1 MQVVGNT
8 TDDNINSSNSSG
20 TRGKT
25 YGSNGI
31 STCNECGTSKGI
43 NAGDVEM
50 SRFEESSTMPE
61 REPFHDASVPSK
73 QMGRSVPVFT
83 SGSSKRRRRKYGSC
97 AASSTTALDEFDFSE
112 TAVDVGGGKDAS
124 TSTGTECLRHGI
136 TTRSTMSTCAHR
148 LIGRSRVSQQ
158 SLPGLL
164 HLREIGLSSC
174 IGRYRHWAHQYDRVW
189 GDKYGRWRSLA
200 LCKPSNDSS
209 SKSSSPWRWEWKSNA
224 RRSIAF
230 RALDT
235 PPIDAVLALARD
247 ASYMIALGGTARCR
261 RGGLGTATGTAGR
274 APALALR
281 FYGVPSLAALEQHKH
296 DHPSC
301 GKPAPMS
308 PLFLTIPL
316 LLDSAESTENRNL
329 TAPSLLLGESTSCAA
344 ANTPVRMLMS
354 CDGAIGVAF
363 LLHSTS
369 ASEIAPALPN
379 AALVGSPAVQDED
392 ALGTLYIF
400 RLPGAC
406 NQSSVMV
413 KSFKCSNVRVIGNLR
428 SHTTRNLLWPT
439 NCFPMPN
446 IGGSTSA
453 VEGWCS
459 GFRKTLSRGYLL
471 LNDED
476 DGFRMTWITINDK
489 QDEGME
495 RRSEH
500 KRSSATK
507 YSVKASRPDII
518 CATDNSGWD
527 GLFSERFSGCIS
539 SVSDADCTAPSL
551 HIGHEAFFSLEALLS
566 EIMSRRKRM
575 FATCLS
581 MPDYFYNL
589 ISVSDDGRALK
600 LILVFALRKKSTQKD
615 PKKKIATPAAVGVFI
630 EFDMFDTSYNEVEWV
645 QHPRLSDS
653 RFLRSW
659 CNTLAVAHRMR
670 DMRVGPYRYKQGGA
684 LLQNYASSGIGFHED
699 NADRNGPEDLDP
711 SVWMVGN
718 GGQDDG
724 ERPPRI
730 AMSSL
735 YPFCDVVSNEAVTSA
750 EPVMRIACRDSPIE
764 LGYK

>member
-1 MQVVGNT
+1 
-8 TDDNINSSNSSG
+8 
-20 TRGKT
+20 
-25 YGSNGI
+25 
-31 STCNECGTSKGI
+31 
-43 NAGDVEM
+43 
-50 SRFEESSTMPE
+50 
-61 REPFHDASVPSK
+61 
-73 QMGRSVPVFT
+73 
-83 SGSSKRRRRKYGSC
+83 
-97 AASSTTALDEFDFSE
+97 
-112 TAVDVGGGKDAS
+112 
-124 TSTGTECLRHGI
+124 
-136 TTRSTMSTCAHR
+136 
-148 LIGRSRVSQQ
+148 
-158 SLPGLL
+158 L

-174 IGRYRHWAHQYDRVW
+174 IGRCRHRQVRQVDRIW

-200 LCKPSNDSS
+200 VCKPSNDSL
-209 SKSSSPWRWEWKSNA
+209 SKPSSPWRWEWKSNA
-224 RRSIAF
+224 RRSVAF

-235 PPIDAVLALARD
+235 PPYDAVLALARD
-247 ASYMIALGGTARCR
+247 ASFTIALGGAARCR
-261 RGGLGTATGTAGR
+261 REGLGAAAGTAGR
-274 APALALR
+274 VPALALR
-281 FYGVPSLAALEQHKH
+281 FYGVPSAAALEQHEH

-301 GKPAPMS
+301 GEPAPMS

-316 LLDSAESTENRNL
+316 LLDSVESTENRNL
-329 TAPSLLLGESTSCAA
+329 AAPALLLGESTCCAA

-392 ALGTLYIF
+392 ALGTLFLF
-400 RLPGAC
+400 RLPGVG

-439 NCFPMPN
+439 NCFPMPDT
-446 IGGSTSA
+446 GGNTSA
-453 VEGWCS
+453 EEGWCS
-459 GFRKTLSRGYLL
+459 GFRETLSRGYLL

-476 DGFRMTWITINDK
+476 DGFRMTWITLNDEP
-489 QDEGME
+489 DEGME

-518 CATDNSGWD
+518 TTENSVWD
-527 GLFSERFSGCIS
+527 GILSERFSGCIS
-539 SVSDADCTAPSL
+539 SLPDADFTAPSL
-551 HIGHEAFFSLEALLS
+551 HIGHEAFFSIEGLLS

-589 ISVSDDGRALK
+589 ISVSDDGRSLK
-600 LILVFALRKKSTQKD
+600 LIIVFALRKKSTQED
-615 PKKKIATPAAVGVFI
+615 PKKKKATPAAVGVFI
-630 EFDMFDTSYNEVEWV
+630 EFDIFDISYNEVEWV

-653 RFLRSW
+653 KFLRSW
-659 CNTLAVAHRMR
+659 CNKLALNQRMR
-670 DMRVGPYRYKQGGA
+670 EKGPYRYKQGEA
-684 LLQNYASSGIGFHED
+684 LLQDYASSGIGFHED
-699 NADRNGPEDLDP
+699 NADTIGPEDFDP
-711 SVWMVGN
+711 SVWLVSS
-718 GGQDDG
+718 GGHDDG
-724 ERPPRI
+724 VRPPRI

-764 LGYK
+764 LSYK